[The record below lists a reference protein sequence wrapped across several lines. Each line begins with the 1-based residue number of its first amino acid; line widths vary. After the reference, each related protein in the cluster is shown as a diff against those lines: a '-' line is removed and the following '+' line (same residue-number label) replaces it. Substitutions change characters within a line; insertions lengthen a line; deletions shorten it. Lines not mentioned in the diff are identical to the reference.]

1 MRDDTESLDV
11 GVAAEPVTADLF
23 AWEVDRFQAIVGN
36 PAVPIAEK
44 ALAWYGIV
52 SVASRLDSTEI
63 GFARAGVA
71 LKHALCLW
79 LEVRSDL
86 GSRRRNAA

>member
-1 MRDDTESLDV
+1 MPSKAGTRS
-11 GVAAEPVTADLF
+11 
-23 AWEVDRFQAIVGN
+23 DRTVCYRN
-36 PAVPIAEK
+36 SWSRKSVPIAEK

-86 GSRRRNAA
+86 PTSRRNPA